1 MTTETIKSVSE
12 DTFVSDVIEKSKEK
26 IMIVD
31 FWAPWCGPC
40 KQLTPIIER
49 QAHNKKQQL
58 EVVFSGVVHV
68 MFCFHTVD
76 GQKNSPPPLIG
87 PFKGINKENKRKFF
101 NLYIKFRVQKLR
113 FLAFSR
119 GSGGFRELREAG
131 RKHFHLSWYL
141 SVPVVT
147 SYDQKP

>member
-1 MTTETIKSVSE
+1 MDEQ
-12 DTFVSDVIEKSKEK
+12 TF
-26 IMIVD
+26 
-31 FWAPWCGPC
+31 
-40 KQLTPIIER
+40 
-49 QAHNKKQQL
+49 
-58 EVVFSGVVHV
+58 
-68 MFCFHTVD
+68 
-76 GQKNSPPPLIG
+76 PLIG
-87 PFKGINKENKRKFF
+87 PFKGFNKENKVLISNF
-101 NLYIKFRVQKLR
+101 YITVRDQKLR

>member
-1 MTTETIKSVSE
+1 MKINHIETGGCLCGHIRYEFNRNDVVSSGHCHCKDCQKITGSGKATIIFIPTKSL
-12 DTFVSDVIEKSKEK
+12 K
-26 IMIVD
+26 
-31 FWAPWCGPC
+31 
-40 KQLTPIIER
+40 
-49 QAHNKKQQL
+49 
-58 EVVFSGVVHV
+58 
-68 MFCFHTVD
+68 
-76 GQKNSPPPLIG
+76 
-87 PFKGINKENKRKFF
+87 INKEYKIILSNF
-101 NLYIKFRVQKLR
+101 YIKFRVQKLR